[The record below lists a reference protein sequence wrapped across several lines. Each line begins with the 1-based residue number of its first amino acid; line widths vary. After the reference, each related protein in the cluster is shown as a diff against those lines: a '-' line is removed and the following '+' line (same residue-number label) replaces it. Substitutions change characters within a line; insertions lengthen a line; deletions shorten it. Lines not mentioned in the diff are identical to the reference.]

1 MNNEQLY
8 LPSDDSFE
16 TMKYIICIIIII
28 ALTFL
33 NS

>member
-1 MNNEQLY
+1 MNNEQFY

-16 TMKYIICIIIII
+16 TMKYIICIIII